1 VRRPRCLPSST
12 CTRFRAK
19 VFHVSKVSPSPP
31 PPPPPT
37 LQQLVLPF
45 CPQKP
50 IQSEPIRTDPNRS
63 DATRVISH
71 FHRVASDSQQVSPKR
86 TSSHPLGAQT
96 EFTSLGRNRQMAVGC
111 RHRSFSSKQPK
122 MITND
127 TKQQKKHTHTHTH
140 KSKEE
145 EEEEEEE
152 NAPQVLF
159 YYVNG
164 SVS

>member
-1 VRRPRCLPSST
+1 MRRPRCLPSST

-19 VFHVSKVSPSPP
+19 VFHVSKVSPSP

-86 TSSHPLGAQT
+86 TSSHPLGAQS

-127 TKQQKKHTHTHTH
+127 TKQQKKTHTHTKVKKKKKKKKKTPH
-140 KSKEE
+140 KCC
-145 EEEEEEE
+145 
-152 NAPQVLF
+152 F
-159 YYVNG
+159 IM
-164 SVS
+164 